1 MSGWGAW
8 PRRMLLLALIGPA
21 LLHIALSSAGPV
33 AGEGEIER
41 WVGAGLVAAS
51 GLPHAVI
58 YAALL
63 AMFGASLRPGRE
75 PFVTALSRRMYA
87 VVPDEM
93 AAYTRGV
100 TWAWCAFFAAQL
112 LTSLALFLLA
122 PRAVWSLFVNLLNV
136 PLLALMFAGEHAVR
150 PLLLQN
156 APRHSLADVRRLITF
171 LKEGLAGARSG

>member
-21 LLHIALSSAGPV
+21 LLHIALSSGGAVAAG
-33 AGEGEIER
+33 GEVER
-41 WVGAGLVAAS
+41 WIGAGLVAAS

-75 PFVTALSRRMYA
+75 PLVTALSRRMYA

-122 PRAVWSLFVNLLNV
+122 PRATWSLFVNLLNV
-136 PLLALMFAGEHAVR
+136 PLLALMFAGEHTVR
-150 PLLLQN
+150 PFLLKN
-156 APRHSLADVRRLITF
+156 APRHSLADVRRLIIY